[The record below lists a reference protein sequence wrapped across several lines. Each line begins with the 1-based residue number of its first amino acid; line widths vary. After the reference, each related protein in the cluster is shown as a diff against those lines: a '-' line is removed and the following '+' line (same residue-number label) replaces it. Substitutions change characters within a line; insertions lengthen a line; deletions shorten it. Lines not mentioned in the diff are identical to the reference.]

1 MAVQSS
7 DADARTAPRWSRLL
21 LWPGSILLVVHAVI
35 VMSFDVTD
43 LDDANTMVRFMGAAS
58 VVPILA
64 QALITAGLI
73 SLVLEGNQGAED

>member
-1 MAVQSS
+1 MAVHSS
-7 DADARTAPRWSRLL
+7 DADTRSAPRWSRLL

-43 LDDANTMVRFMGAAS
+43 LDDASAMVRFMGAAS

-73 SLVLEGNQGAED
+73 SLVLEGNQGTED